1 MRLRKQL
8 SEAAFGE
15 FCPETIDAA
24 KRAGVINALC
34 AKRVIVDTAV
44 TAKADAILIDSRFL
58 VDVVN
63 IG

>member
-1 MRLRKQL
+1 L
-8 SEAAFGE
+8 
-15 FCPETIDAA
+15 PETIDAA
-24 KRAGVINALC
+24 KRAGVINALS